1 MSKNAK
7 EQRKLTAFTLR
18 LIGDLMASIALPVSF
33 LTWLGKRLDMM
44 LETRPK
50 LLAAGILISFV
61 ISTVS
66 VCHKALKYGEEY
78 ELLTDKPV
86 DVADTGPPVDG
97 GPSRG
102 HPPPPRSF
110 ES

>member
-1 MSKNAK
+1 MSYAK
-7 EQRKLTAFTLR
+7 EQRKLVAFTLR
-18 LIGDLMASIALPVSF
+18 LAGDLLASIALPVSF
-33 LTWLGKRLDMM
+33 LTWLGKRLDAL

-66 VCHKALKYGEEY
+66 VCQKALKYGEEY
-78 ELLTDKPV
+78 ELLTETPI
-86 DVADTGPPVDG
+86 DVADTGPPADA

-110 ES
+110 DS